1 MSNRASTSHRPT
13 IGFLIDYTEGQ
24 YQFGILQGVSDFAEH
39 RNINLICFEG
49 GPLHSREHFKY
60 DRNILYGLAGNR
72 RLDGLIILSDSVAIH
87 LDDDALLGFRES
99 FRPLPVIFIGRA
111 HPEVPSIIIDSYTG
125 MREMVTHLIEKHGYR
140 SFGLIRGVAGSYHAE
155 IRYKAFIEVLN
166 EHDIPVDDH
175 LIYNGDFQEL
185 SGKLAVRSM
194 LDTFKKQPEVIV
206 ACNDEMAISALHEL
220 TRRGIRVPDDV
231 AVVGV
236 DDIPRCATTAPPL
249 TSVRQP
255 LLREGWVAMALM
267 VDLLEEKS
275 TPGNNGSSVPAL
287 TTLDSR
293 LIVRESCGCSIALNS
308 SSDPATLSES
318 GNTAEISVEQCH
330 REIESVLR
338 GISYDR
344 LWKSEIDLT
353 GSLMSTYV
361 ESIRFQNRDF
371 FLNVWKSFL
380 NMNFHLEVDEVII
393 GGILWHLY
401 CCNHGEDESCIR
413 DSLFWA
419 AKSMLEKRTLRQMRK
434 TYNGAMREE
443 LVLNQLRDQLDLRF
457 DQVKITDV
465 LYRNLVELGI
475 QSAYLAMHDQSEDY
489 NVARMVMACSREVRH
504 RLPRNGLEF
513 PAEALIPD
521 DFFNGHERFSF
532 MVEALY
538 YGERQIGFLILDMSR
553 HINSIHAGLRRI
565 VSTIFRSVDLVDKI
579 QQQKTELVD
588 SIDKLKETLEG
599 IIKTLSITI
608 ENRDPYTAGH
618 QRRVAELSIAI
629 GREMNLDDNQLEE
642 IRVAAL
648 LHDIGKIYIPAEI
661 LNKPGILK
669 PIEFELI
676 KQHAEEGYNTL
687 KNIEFPWPIAE
698 IVYQH
703 HERCDG
709 SGYPRGLTRENL
721 LLAARIL
728 GVADVVEAITSM
740 RPYRAA
746 LGLDVAI
753 NEITGFKGIRYDEE
767 VVNAV
772 IHLFEGGA
780 FKMSEP

>member
-1 MSNRASTSHRPT
+1 MNNRASTSHRPT
-13 IGFLIDYTEGQ
+13 IGFLIDHTDSQ

-49 GPLHSREHFKY
+49 GQHSNEHIKY
-60 DRNILYGLAGNR
+60 NRNILYGLASNR

-87 LDDDALLGFRES
+87 LDDDALIGFRES

-125 MREMVTHLIEKHGYR
+125 TKEMVIHLIEKHGYR
-140 SFGLIRGVAGSYHAE
+140 SFGFIKGVAGSYHAE
-155 IRYKAFIEVLN
+155 IRYKAFVEALN
-166 EHDIPVDDH
+166 EHDIPIDDD
-175 LIYNGDFQEL
+175 LIYDGDFLEL
-185 SGKLAVRSM
+185 SGTLAVRSM
-194 LDTFKKQPEVIV
+194 LAKHKKRPEAIV

-236 DDIPRCATTAPPL
+236 DDIPKCTTTAPPL

-255 LLREGWVAMALM
+255 LLREGWVAMSLM
-267 VDLLEEKS
+267 VELLDGKYS
-275 TPGNNGSSVPAL
+275 PGGDGTPIPAL

-293 LIVRESCGCSIALNS
+293 LIVRESCGCNIVLNAS
-308 SSDPATLSES
+308 SAPPALSES
-318 GNTAEISVEQCH
+318 SVDTVEISIERCR
-330 REIESVLR
+330 REVGSVLR

-344 LWKSEIDLT
+344 HWKSEVDLT
-353 GSLMSTYV
+353 GGLMHAYA
-361 ESIRFQNRDF
+361 ESIQLRDVDI
-371 FLNVWKSFL
+371 FLKVWRTFL

-393 GGILWHLY
+393 GGVLQHLHH
-401 CCNHGEDESCIR
+401 CNYNGDESRI
-413 DSLFWA
+413 SENLFWA
-419 AKSMLEKRTLRQMRK
+419 ATSMLEKSTLRQMRK
-434 TYNGAMREE
+434 SYNSAMREE

-457 DQVKITDV
+457 DQAKIADV
-465 LYRNLVELGI
+465 LHHNLVELGI

-489 NVARMVMACSREVRH
+489 NVARMVMAYSREVRH
-504 RLPRNGLEF
+504 SLPRNGMAF
-513 PAEALIPD
+513 PTEALIPD
-521 DFFNGHERFSF
+521 DFFNNHERFSF

-538 YGERQIGFLILDMSR
+538 YGERQVGFLILDMSR

-579 QQQKTELVD
+579 QQQKTELID
-588 SIDKLKETLEG
+588 SIEKLKETLEG

-608 ENRDPYTAGH
+608 KNRDPYTAGH

-629 GREMNLDDNQLEE
+629 GREMNLNDNQLEE

-648 LHDIGKIYIPAEI
+648 LHDIGKIFIPAEI

-669 PIEFELI
+669 PIEFELM

-709 SGYPRGLTRENL
+709 SGYPRGLTRDQL
-721 LLAARIL
+721 LQAALIL
-728 GVADVVEAITSM
+728 GVADVVEAITSL

-753 NEITGFKGIRYDEE
+753 NEITGFKGSRYDEE
-767 VVNAV
+767 VVNATLRL
-772 IHLFEGGA
+772 IESGA
-780 FKMSEP
+780 FKMSEL